1 VGKKTGQEKSLLTK
15 MWVFYSSVESSGVVE
30 CCAFFGAYQ
39 SLLNKTIQSMDP
51 GIATKNQD
59 QENIATLKKMQVKRN
74 IWAHHTYDSWILT
87 SEMK

>member
-1 VGKKTGQEKSLLTK
+1 
-15 MWVFYSSVESSGVVE
+15 VVE

-74 IWAHHTYDSWILT
+74 I
-87 SEMK
+87 